1 MSEQPLFR
9 FCMESPGAIMSGV
22 GWLEEPDGLH
32 TGSLKM
38 CRPDSC
44 GLPGSHAYYAIFQ
57 MAGRAGTMS
66 GFDIYAAWNLSACA
80 GGRNLLD
87 FIFFGNESN
96 G

>member
-1 MSEQPLFR
+1 
-9 FCMESPGAIMSGV
+9 
-22 GWLEEPDGLH
+22 
-32 TGSLKM
+32 M

-96 G
+96 GRSVDYGIRSGEMRWRNRSGNCIGI